1 MEIPKN
7 KILDFY
13 NRFSYKLTKDLI
25 YINRRHIK
33 HFILL
38 WQIFRKYE
46 IENILEIGTGVG
58 VITKFLSY
66 KYNKITSIDI
76 SENNIKL
83 VNKYLPF
90 NVSLINKS
98 IMDYNTESKYDLIL
112 LLDTLE
118 HIPKTSHTKLFKKL
132 SSIMNNNAHIILTIP
147 NPYYTKYTINDNPKI
162 LQVVDE
168 MIYLDDILEICKKT
182 NLQIDEYKHF
192 GIDRRNQY
200 IFYNIVKNNYNFTNL
215 NKSETISER
224 IIYKLLNNRLAIL
237 LRKLYF
243 KKRINGKL

>member
-13 NRFSYKLTKDLI
+13 NRFSNKLTKDLI

-38 WQIFRKYE
+38 WQIFKKYE

-58 VITKFLSY
+58 IITKFLSY

-83 VNKYLPF
+83 VNKYLPS

-118 HIPKTSHTKLFKKL
+118 HIPKSYHTKLFKKL
-132 SSIMNNNAHIILTIP
+132 SNIMNNNAHIIFTIP
-147 NPYYTKYTINDNPKI
+147 NPCYTKYIINNNPKA

-168 MIYLDDILEICKKT
+168 MIYLDDILEICKET

-192 GIDRRNQY
+192 SIDRRNQY
-200 IFYNIVKNNYNFTNL
+200 IFYNIVNNNSNFTNL
-215 NKSETISER
+215 NKSETIEER
-224 IIYKLLNNRLAIL
+224 VIYKLLNNRLVIL